1 MLARLFYGVPPL
13 ANSNATQKM
22 REIAESALPSKKAH
36 LAALGT
42 YTDEVLHSQVL
53 CMTYVQPE
61 KTSGGI
67 ILIDKSRDED
77 RFQGKIALVVAMGP
91 GAFKD
96 DAVAKFHGQTVKIGD
111 WVLVRPSDGMEMFY
125 NGCSLRLF
133 QDVDIRKR
141 ITDPLKYW

>member
-1 MLARLFYGVPPL
+1 M
-13 ANSNATQKM
+13 ANSNASQKM
-22 REIAESALPSKKAH
+22 RQIAESSQSSRAAH
-36 LAALGT
+36 FAALGV

-61 KTSGGI
+61 RTAGGI
-67 ILIDKSRDED
+67 ILTHKSQDED

-96 DAVAKFHGQTVKIGD
+96 DAVAKFHGKSVKVGD
-111 WVLVRPSDGMEMFY
+111 WVLARPSDGMEMFY

-133 QDVDIRKR
+133 QDVDIRMR
-141 ITDPLKYW
+141 IDDPKKFW

>member
-1 MLARLFYGVPPL
+1 M
-13 ANSNATQKM
+13 ANSNVTQKM
-22 REIAESALPSKKAH
+22 RDIAQSKLSSKQAH
-36 LAALGT
+36 LAALGK
-42 YTDEVLHSQVL
+42 YADEVLHSQVL

-77 RFQGKIALVVAMGP
+77 RFQGKIALVIAMGP

-96 DAVAKFHGQTVKIGD
+96 DAVAKFHGKKLKVHD

-133 QDVDIRKR
+133 QDVDIRMR
-141 ITDPLKYW
+141 IDDPARFW

>member
-1 MLARLFYGVPPL
+1 M
-13 ANSNATQKM
+13 ANSNASQKM
-22 REIAESALPSKKAH
+22 RQIAESSQSSKEAH
-36 LAALGT
+36 FAALGV

-77 RFQGKIALVVAMGP
+77 RFQGKISLVIAMGP
-91 GAFKD
+91 GAFVD
-96 DAVAKFHGQTVKIGD
+96 DAVAKFHGKKIEVGD
-111 WVLVRPSDGMEMFY
+111 WVLVRPSDGMEIFY

-133 QDVDIRKR
+133 QDVDVRMR
-141 ITDPLKYW
+141 INDPMKFW

>member
-1 MLARLFYGVPPL
+1 M

-22 REIAESALPSKKAH
+22 REIAESKLPSKKAH
-36 LAALGT
+36 LKALGI
-42 YTDEVLHSQVL
+42 YADEVFHSQVL
-53 CMTYVQPE
+53 CMTYISPE
-61 KTSGGI
+61 KTQGGI
-67 ILIDKSRDED
+67 IIPDKPKDED
-77 RFQGKIALVVAMGP
+77 RFQGKIGLVIAMGP

-96 DAVAKFHGQTVKIGD
+96 DAVAKFHGQTISVGD

-141 ITDPLKYW
+141 ITDPSKYW